1 MRRKLWRKWSGYL
14 QTAVNPTQIAAQAI
28 LHIKQRPPD
37 SARQQDS
44 AERSEELARCT
55 DSFLHFVHYWHFV
68 NRETGRICTFGR
80 CVIHGDSHPGDL
92 WGGQEEFI
100 RAASEH
106 PWLFALKAGK
116 LGFTELECAFDA
128 WILRFGHPNARVH
141 AFSMRLDS
149 AKDLRSY
156 IKFGLEQLP
165 AWMRLPLAEGPGGNT
180 TTTLILNAAPEDK
193 RTLVCYPSSQ
203 FVSIDQTATHTHVD
217 ELARMPFPRST
228 WTAIESTITDV
239 PDASC
244 HIVTRGKG
252 ANNFSAELWQKAL
265 LGESRL
271 FPLFQPWD
279 ARPGRGEQWYEREKG
294 EHSELALAQFAPTN
308 WQEAIAGPS
317 SHSIIPFAWVEA
329 AMQRPSRAEGGGLVV
344 AGCDLARKGI
354 DNNAIAVLS
363 DSSLV
368 ALEEWSDRAAEAPL
382 METVGRIVRFIEAHE
397 IQVLALD
404 DTGLGGGV
412 TDRLAEKIEM
422 GELDVLLV
430 PVNFSTKARK
440 ASDFHNKPSELWWTL
455 RDNLDPEAPEPL
467 SLHGCPPSLRFRLQ
481 AQLVGAIYGFDSLGM
496 GRIWVHKMGDAEDE
510 EGESP
515 DLAEALCL
523 GLEAWLVYHAGGWE
537 RQRETV
543 HHRESFLTR

>member
-1 MRRKLWRKWSGYL
+1 MKAANPAEI
-14 QTAVNPTQIAAQAI
+14 AVEAALRVKYQPRIEYKPEDYAEQAEQIA
-28 LHIKQRPPD
+28 
-37 SARQQDS
+37 
-44 AERSEELARCT
+44 RCAG
-55 DSFLHFVHYWHFV
+55 SFLNFVPYWHFV
-68 NRETGRICTFGR
+68 NRETGRVCTFGR
-80 CVIHGDSHPGDL
+80 CAIHGDGHPGEL
-92 WGGQEEFI
+92 WGGQVEFVQ
-100 RAASEH
+100 AASEH

-128 WILRFGHPNARVH
+128 WKLLFNHPNARVH

-165 AWMRLPLAEGPGGNT
+165 GWMRLPLVEGPGGDT
-180 TTTLILNAAPEDK
+180 STTLILDAGPQDR

-203 FVSIDQTATHTHVD
+203 NVSIDQTATHTHVD

-244 HIVTRGKG
+244 HIVTRGAG
-252 ANNFSAELWQKAL
+252 ANNFSAELWQKAIM
-265 LGESRL
+265 GDSRL

-279 ARPGRGEQWYEREKG
+279 ARPGRDERWYEREKG
-294 EHSELALAQFAPTN
+294 EHSELALSQFAPTN

-317 SHSIIPFAWVEA
+317 SHSIIPFLWVEA
-329 AMQRPSRAEGGGLVV
+329 ALQRPSGAAGGGLVA

-354 DNNAIAVLS
+354 DMNAIAVLS
-363 DSSLV
+363 DTSLV

-382 METVGRIVRFIEAHE
+382 MATVGRIVRFIEDHA

-422 GELDVLLV
+422 GELDLLLV
-430 PVNFSTKARK
+430 PVNFSTKARNAK
-440 ASDFHNKPSELWWTL
+440 DFHNKPSELWWTL
-455 RDNLDPEAPEPL
+455 RDNLDPEAPEPF
-467 SLHGCPPSLRFRLQ
+467 SLHGCPPALRFRLQ
-481 AQLVGAIYGFDSLGM
+481 AQLVGAVYGFDSLGM
-496 GRIWVHKMGDAEDE
+496 GRIWVHKLGEADEE

-515 DLAEALCL
+515 DLGDALCL
-523 GLEAWLVYHAGGWE
+523 GLEALLVYHAGEWQQG
-537 RQRETV
+537 TV
-543 HHRESFLTR
+543 HLRESFLTR